1 MTLTAIVL
9 LTGWM
14 FGSIGVATA
23 PYKAPAWKLC
33 GIVLV
38 FLFFAGWGGFLYWHF
53 RKSPGDGL
61 AEGASVILTALGPM
75 PLRDGSYN
83 FPVKIDTQG
92 EDSVLNYT
100 YWFGQH
106 ISDHILTVQ
115 EENKQFDE
123 LAGSKF
129 YPDIEKADKE
139 NISPDAIFNRLDHGQ
154 ALQLMQPKI
163 KLDSNQL
170 NQINSE
176 KLFVYD
182 FLVFRYTD
190 KSSLQKRN
198 YYYAEFC
205 GRYMVSSGGVIPCP
219 YHNFTKRPGK

>member
-1 MTLTAIVL
+1 
-9 LTGWM
+9 
-14 FGSIGVATA
+14 
-23 PYKAPAWKLC
+23 
-33 GIVLV
+33 
-38 FLFFAGWGGFLYWHF
+38 
-53 RKSPGDGL
+53 
-61 AEGASVILTALGPM
+61 
-75 PLRDGSYN
+75 
-83 FPVKIDTQG
+83 
-92 EDSVLNYT
+92 
-100 YWFGQH
+100 
-106 ISDHILTVQ
+106 LTVQ

-219 YHNFTKRPGK
+219 YHNFTQRPGK